1 MEVISPK
8 EVPTF
13 KYITSFK
20 LRFSFLK
27 RFLTKATGEGM
38 IITTKL
44 LLQNIKK
51 RLELGVLL

>member
-38 IITTKL
+38 VITTKL
-44 LLQNIKK
+44 LLQNVKK
-51 RLELGVLL
+51 R